1 MKENKKFKLL
11 ALIMILAVMSIL
23 PTGCVKASLQANQNT
38 QYTKGNSATNWI
50 KAIREMELAGE
61 AMGLS
66 ETLNEDLTAS
76 SNSNGIDV
84 HMVRTTEY
92 GAMAIL
98 SASGYGN
105 PSNARA
111 ITTSTGNKTGIIL
124 NTNQWE
130 WTAGG
135 LQGRIFSG
143 RNSKY
148 FDSYSTN
155 NDASYDYNT
164 NKSHAKVGD
173 GLGDGTTL
181 NIGTVNWHSAGRS
194 SWVRSGYPYF
204 VRGYDGIFSFD
215 SDYADDNYYA
225 RATAICGEGL

>member
-11 ALIMILAVMSIL
+11 TLIMILAVMSIL

-38 QYTKGNSATNWI
+38 QYTKDDSATNWI
-50 KAIREMELAGE
+50 KTIRQMESAGE

-105 PSNARA
+105 PSNAQK
-111 ITTSTGNKTGIIL
+111 ITTTTGNKTGIIL

-135 LQGRIFSG
+135 GTTFLSTV
-143 RNSKY
+143 NNKY
-148 FDSYSTN
+148 IDKYTTS
-155 NDASYDYNT
+155 NT
-164 NKSHAKVGD
+164 SAKVGD
-173 GLGDGTTL
+173 GLGDKITTNPGTA
-181 NIGTVNWHSAGRS
+181 GWHSGSTKYWILSASNGFS
-194 SWVRSGYPYF
+194 
-204 VRGYDGIFSFD
+204 RGYEGIFSFGG
-215 SDYADDNYYA
+215 SRFGGSGMGANEKFYA

>member
-11 ALIMILAVMSIL
+11 TLIMILAVMSIL

-38 QYTKGNSATNWI
+38 QYTKVDSVTNWI
-50 KAIREMELAGE
+50 KTIRQMESAGE

-66 ETLNEDLTAS
+66 EKLNEDLTAS
-76 SNSNGIDV
+76 SDSNGIDV

-105 PSNARA
+105 PSNAQA

-124 NTNQWE
+124 NTNNWE

-135 LQGRIFSG
+135 LKGSIFSG
-143 RNSKY
+143 INSKY
-148 FDSYSTN
+148 Y
-155 NDASYDYNT
+155 DAYGS
-164 NKSHAKVGD
+164 NKTTAKIGD
-173 GLGDGTTL
+173 GLGDKTIPNPETAG
-181 NIGTVNWHSAGRS
+181 WHQTS
-194 SWVRSGYPYF
+194 SYGWVSGSNSYF
-204 VRGYDGIFSFD
+204 RRGGEGIFSFD
-215 SDYADDNYYA
+215 NLNGSNSYYA
-225 RATAICGEGL
+225 RAVAICGTGL

>member
-38 QYTKGNSATNWI
+38 KYTKVDRATNWI
-50 KAIREMELAGE
+50 KTIRQMESAGE
-61 AMGLS
+61 AMGLN

-76 SNSNGIDV
+76 SDSNGIDV

-105 PSNARA
+105 PSNAKQ

-124 NTNQWE
+124 NTSYWE

-135 LQGRIFSG
+135 LKGAIFSG
-143 RNSKY
+143 VNSKY
-148 FDSYSTN
+148 Y
-155 NDASYDYNT
+155 DAYGS
-164 NKSHAKVGD
+164 NKTTAKIGD
-173 GLGDGTTL
+173 GLGDKTTPNPGTA
-181 NIGTVNWHSAGRS
+181 GWHSPDYSKHWVDGGLMYFARGAG
-194 SWVRSGYPYF
+194 
-204 VRGYDGIFSFD
+204 GIFSFYVGSD
-215 SDYADDNYYA
+215 SGTSAAGSSNYT
-225 RATAICGEGL
+225 RAVAICGTGL